1 MDGAGGGALI
11 PVTLAAAIAQRGWG
25 LALATSTAASAAS
38 TARAGFHFDPA
49 STLPW
54 AVPLLLAVPVIGYV
68 LVLGSVRTRRG
79 AATTAQLTIVVMLA
93 AALLVGWAR
102 FRQAGAY
109 RAAYQWINIPVAF
122 TGDQRFQGFGID
134 LSFRVDH
141 AALAAVVAVLVI
153 FLACLTW
160 HRQAGRAEQGPV
172 RFQVNALLLAVGA
185 VGVLVSADLAEL
197 LAFWLVSG
205 IATYLLLG
213 HRWGTEGAGQ
223 RSRIALALPFVGDV
237 ALLCGVGLLYS
248 RYGTLTLDSL
258 YPILTTTLGVG
269 LKSLTAASVLV
280 FAAVVVRAGL
290 WPFTAW
296 QTGTVDAPAA
306 GLALVGGVWPV
317 LAGSLL
323 LKAQPLLAASGL
335 QGPRIAY
342 YTLAV
347 AAVVGPLL
355 GLLGVELR
363 RSLLLAASGALALT
377 MIGVASPVSIGV
389 GFTGVLAV
397 AAARTAGLLA
407 GSSAAGAMRTT
418 DLRAMGGGWQ
428 RMPRTSAA
436 LALSAGV
443 LALAGLETAMLRPAP
458 AIWIAFVPGLALTA
472 LAALRPYFAIAHGEL
487 RRRRAFEPERV
498 REVAGSVAGSAL
510 VCALL
515 GLAALVL
522 GFFTAWV
529 GFLGA
534 RGHAGDVVGTNV
546 LWVLAPLAGAVA
558 AAWAY
563 WLRKAEGLGL
573 SAWLG
578 ERFGVVWEQAGGL
591 YDRFF
596 ARPGGRIVRA
606 VEDVGVPAVESGV
619 GRAISSTGGLAGR
632 ADRSLPWLPTVLG
645 LAVVLAVV
653 FGLLAQ
659 GLRP

>member
-1 MDGAGGGALI
+1 M
-11 PVTLAAAIAQRGWG
+11 
-25 LALATSTAASAAS
+25 
-38 TARAGFHFDPA
+38 
-49 STLPW
+49 
-54 AVPLLLAVPVIGYV
+54 
-68 LVLGSVRTRRG
+68 VLGSVRTRRG
-79 AATTAQLTIVVMLA
+79 AATTAQLVILVMLA
-93 AALLVGWAR
+93 AALMIGWAR

-109 RAAYQWINIPVAF
+109 RSTNQWINIPVAF

-134 LSFRVDH
+134 LSFRIDH
-141 AALAAVVAVLVI
+141 AALAAVIAVLVI

-172 RFQVNALLLAVGA
+172 RFQVNALLLALGS
-185 VGVLVSADLAEL
+185 VGVLVSGDLAEL

-205 IATYLLLG
+205 VATYLLLG

-223 RSRIALALPFVGDV
+223 RSRIALALPFAGDV

-280 FAAVVVRAGL
+280 FAAVVVRASL

-296 QTGTVDAPAA
+296 QTGTVEAPAA
-306 GLALVGGVWPV
+306 GLALVGGVWSV
-317 LAGSLL
+317 MAGSLL
-323 LKAQPLLAASGL
+323 FKAQPLLAASGV
-335 QGPRIAY
+335 QGPRIVH

-355 GLLGVELR
+355 SLLGVELR
-363 RSLLLAASGALALT
+363 RSLLLAASGALALAL
-377 MIGVASPVSIGV
+377 IGVVYPVTIAV

-397 AAARTAGLLA
+397 AAARTAALLA
-407 GSSAAGAMRTT
+407 GASAAAAMRTV
-418 DLRAMGGGWQ
+418 DLRAMGGGWR

-443 LALAGLETAMLRPAP
+443 LALAGLETAMLRPGP

-498 REVAGSVAGSAL
+498 REVAGSAAGSAL
-510 VCALL
+510 FCALV
-515 GLAALVL
+515 GLAALLL

-529 GFLGA
+529 GFLSAG
-534 RGHAGDVVGTNV
+534 GHAVSTVGTNV
-546 LWVLAPLAGAVA
+546 LWVLAPLAGTAA

-563 WLRKAEGLGL
+563 SLRKDAGLRL
-573 SAWLG
+573 SARLG
-578 ERFGVVWEQAGGL
+578 ERFGVVWDQAGGL

-596 ARPGGRIVRA
+596 ARPGGSIVRA
-606 VEDVGVPAVESGV
+606 VEDVGVPAVELGI
-619 GRAISSTGGLAGR
+619 GRALSSTGGLAGLAER
-632 ADRSLPWLPTVLG
+632 RLPWVPTVVG
-645 LAVVLAVV
+645 LAVILAVV